1 MPSTNMQRALL
12 LAPGSPSA
20 AMAAMRQAVE
30 GLAKDEEFLAD
41 AKKVMRF
48 QP

>member
-1 MPSTNMQRALL
+1 MQRALL